1 MKKSIQFLLCLFTV
15 WISLHAQ
22 SVTVKSDL
30 LNSKSE
36 NDVLKT
42 LSGKIA
48 GVNIQGGGGAPG
60 QSTRLNFRG
69 FTSFYGNSQ
78 PLVIV
83 DGIPFDN
90 SVNNK
95 GAGFDGN
102 TVLSNRLFDIDPNI
116 IESITVLKGASA
128 AVVYGSGAQNGA
140 IIITTKGQKYSQ
152 AGDLHTLNADMIE
165 KYERRI
171 RRAIERAAKQKTTL
185 IQNVQIIDGN
195 NEPAR
200 NGAVRLQDNKIV
212 AIGDLKPNKM
222 DQVIDG
228 KGKVLAPGFIDSHS
242 HHFGDLNKNRAGLS
256 TSSQGITTIVIG
268 QDGNGYPMD
277 SLSKWMA
284 ENPVVSN
291 VASYTGQS
299 SLREM
304 AMGENDLY
312 RNATASEIEKMKTI
326 LAAELEKGSFG
337 LSTGLE
343 YEASFYS
350 TKQEVIDLAKVTAAH
365 NGLYTSHIR
374 SEDLHMEE
382 AIDEIIEIGRQTKM
396 PVQVSHIKIA
406 NKLNWGT
413 ANKVLDK
420 LNQARNEGINI
431 TADVYPYTYW
441 NSTLRVLFPGKDF
454 DNLASAEMAT
464 KQLFDPNESVL
475 VQFAPN
481 PSYRGK
487 TITTIGVE
495 RNESPAQALM
505 SLIKIAE
512 DFKKANP
519 NYTGG
524 IEAIAGKA
532 MSEEDVKVFLAW
544 PEAIICSDG
553 NAGGHPRG
561 YGAFT
566 RVLGKYVREEKVIP
580 IEKAIYKMTGQ
591 SADFFGFKN
600 RGRIA
605 VGNFADLVLLDPAT
619 VMDQANLKNSKA
631 LSTGIEMVWVNG
643 TLVYQSQQSTGK
655 QPGVFIKRK

>member
-1 MKKSIQFLLCLFTV
+1 MKKSIQLLLCLFSG
-15 WISLHAQ
+15 WFSLQAQ
-22 SVTVKSDL
+22 SVTVKSDVL
-30 LNSKSE
+30 SNKSE
-36 NDVLKT
+36 NDVLRT

-48 GVNIQGGGGAPG
+48 GVNIQSGGGAPG

-90 SVNNK
+90 SVNNN
-95 GAGFDGN
+95 GTGFDGN
-102 TVLSNRLFDIDPNI
+102 SVMSNRLFDIDPNI

-140 IIITTKGQKYSQ
+140 IIITTKGQQYSQ
-152 AGDLHTLNADMIE
+152 VGDLHTLNADMIE

-171 RRAIERAAKQKTTL
+171 RRALERDAKQKTTL
-185 IQNVQIIDGN
+185 INNVQIVDGN
-195 NEPAR
+195 NLPAR
-200 NGAVRLQDNKIV
+200 MGAVRIQDNKII
-212 AIGDLKPNKM
+212 AIGALKPNKS

-228 KGKVLAPGFIDSHS
+228 KGKILSPGFIDSHS

-268 QDGNGYPMD
+268 QDGNSYPMD
-277 SLSKWMA
+277 SLTKWMT
-284 ENPVVSN
+284 ENSVASN

-304 AMGENDLY
+304 VMGENNLY
-312 RNATASEIEKMKTI
+312 RTATNEEIAKMKTL
-326 LAAELEKGSFG
+326 LAAELEKGSMG

-350 TKQEVIDLAKVTAAH
+350 SKQEVLDLAKVTAAH
-365 NGLYTSHIR
+365 QGLYTSHIR
-374 SEDLHMEE
+374 SEDLHMDE

-406 NKLNWGT
+406 DQFNWGS
-413 ANKVLDK
+413 ANKVLAK
-420 LNQARNEGINI
+420 LNQARKEGVNI

-454 DNLASAEMAT
+454 DHLASAEMAT
-464 KQLFDPNESVL
+464 RQLFDPNASVL

-481 PSYRGK
+481 PSYVGK
-487 TITTIGVE
+487 TVTEIGID
-495 RNESPAQALM
+495 RNESPAQVLI
-505 SLIKIAE
+505 SLIQLAE
-512 DFKKANP
+512 NFKKSNP
-519 NYTGG
+519 DYTGS

-532 MSEEDVKVFLAW
+532 MHEEDVKTFLAW

-566 RVLGKYVREEKVIP
+566 RVLGKYVREEKLMP
-580 IEKAIYKMTGQ
+580 IEQAIYKMTGQ

-605 VGNFADLVLLDPAT
+605 VGNYADLVLLDPAT

-643 TLVYQSQQSTGK
+643 AIVYQAQQSTGK
-655 QPGVFIKRK
+655 QPGLLIKRK